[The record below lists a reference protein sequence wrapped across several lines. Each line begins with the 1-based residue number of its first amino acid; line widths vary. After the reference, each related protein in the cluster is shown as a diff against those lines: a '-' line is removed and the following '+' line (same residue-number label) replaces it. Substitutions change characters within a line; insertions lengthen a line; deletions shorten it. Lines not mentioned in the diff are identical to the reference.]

1 MVNDHPLLKRKMQFF
16 LITALFI
23 IFTAAVIVF
32 FLVNVRIQTVEVKN
46 CLYSG
51 EETVLKAA
59 NIKPGTH
66 SYGIDKAK
74 ISKNIK
80 SASPYVTDVRIKRT
94 GIHSVEIILTEDAP
108 RFYIEREGKYVL
120 LSEKLRV
127 LASFE
132 SRDEFAHLPAYPILL
147 MPVKEAEI
155 GKTIVFE
162 ENGKRGDKENP
173 PDLSILDGEDALDIL
188 TKISESALSG
198 TITHADISERF
209 DLRFTYKDKYE
220 IRFGAPREFSEK
232 LALVIKTIAYLEN
245 PENGYSQAKGIIHA
259 SVIGETSF
267 EPTGAAEETPPPDNQ
282 ENPPKNGNEPI
293 KIPNN

>member
-1 MVNDHPLLKRKMQFF
+1 MGNDHPLLKRKLQFF
-16 LITALFI
+16 LITAFFI
-23 IFTAAVIVF
+23 IFTIAAIVF

-46 CLYSG
+46 CVYSQ
-51 EETVLKAA
+51 EDTVITAA

-80 SASPYVTDVRIKRT
+80 AASPYVTDVRIKRT

-108 RFYIEREGKYVL
+108 RFYIERDGKYVL

-127 LASFE
+127 LASFDSLAE
-132 SRDEFAHLPAYPILL
+132 CAHLPVYPILL
-147 MPVKEAEI
+147 MPVKEAET
-155 GKTIVFE
+155 GKTVVFE
-162 ENGKRGDKENP
+162 DNKGDEETP
-173 PDLSILDGEDALDIL
+173 PDLSILDGEDAFEIL
-188 TKISESALSG
+188 TKISESPLSG

-220 IRFGAPREFSEK
+220 IRFGAPRGFDEK

-267 EPTGAAEETPPPDNQ
+267 EPTGAAEGTAPPEEGEEEQD
-282 ENPPKNGNEPI
+282 ENEKEQPKNPA
-293 KIPNN
+293 